1 MNEMTKITT
10 RPLVLL
16 IDGTKNVHGWEYEFS
31 DKLWRSLHDDGV
43 PMVGDGPVRLAS
55 ALALGETLADVPQ
68 DAELALLLFVH
79 GGRKDHKPDGSS
91 LYAYQRWFI
100 VHPSSSVWLL
110 ALCVCHNMD
119 TSFATEITHSREGV
133 PCKIVPN
140 RDLSREEAEQFFGA
154 FFHELSA
161 YAQQPRLE
169 QPRLEWQTINA
180 CYQKTK
186 HLAHGKMIIGS
197 GREQDIASHIQMAK
211 VGLPIALLFLL
222 ISLFMVPLAPLSYF
236 VWTILIGLFFGG
248 CTVLNQWSAGGASSM
263 IWFMLGIGTLT
274 MGRLFLEIEI
284 LSPSFKEYSGWLAI
298 QYGAILFS
306 VAFSGW
312 LLLRK
317 RIERFLGLKNS
328 SPDS

>member
-79 GGRKDHKPDGSS
+79 GGR
-91 LYAYQRWFI
+91 
-100 VHPSSSVWLL
+100 
-110 ALCVCHNMD
+110 
-119 TSFATEITHSREGV
+119 
-133 PCKIVPN
+133 
-140 RDLSREEAEQFFGA
+140 
-154 FFHELSA
+154 
-161 YAQQPRLE
+161 QPRLE
-169 QPRLEWQTINA
+169 QPRLGWQTINA